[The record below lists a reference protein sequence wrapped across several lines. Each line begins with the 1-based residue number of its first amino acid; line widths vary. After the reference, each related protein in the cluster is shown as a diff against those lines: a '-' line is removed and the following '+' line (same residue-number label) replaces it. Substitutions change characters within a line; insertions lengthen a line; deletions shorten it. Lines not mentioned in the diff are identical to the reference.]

1 MNYQEIVKPM
11 TTGELKTR
19 IKSTGSKQ
27 FKEAMETELKGR
39 TDSTVVEHSESL
51 QEDVID
57 STATVVPDVVETPT
71 GESES
76 VTEASAE
83 EVVSEAP
90 KQTRKR
96 TPRKAKTG
104 E

>member
-1 MNYQEIVKPM
+1 MNYQEVAKSLS
-11 TTGELKTR
+11 TQELKSR

-51 QEDVID
+51 QEDVI
-57 STATVVPDVVETPT
+57 E
-71 GESES
+71 G
-76 VTEASAE
+76 VTEAPAD
-83 EVVSEAP
+83 EVVNEAP
-90 KQTRKR
+90 KTRKR
-96 TPRKAKTG
+96 TPRKAKAG